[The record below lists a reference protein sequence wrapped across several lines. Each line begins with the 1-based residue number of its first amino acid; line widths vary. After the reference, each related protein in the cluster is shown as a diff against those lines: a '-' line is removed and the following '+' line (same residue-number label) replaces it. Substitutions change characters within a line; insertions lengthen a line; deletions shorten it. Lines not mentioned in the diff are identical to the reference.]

1 MKRYFWIRT
10 KLFFRQARWGFLVI
24 GVWFLLGTLVFRYS
38 AGLTY
43 RDAVLNAVYLE
54 RSDGQLWELYSFWGQ
69 CVLFGIVISI
79 FFLQALQRYNPQE
92 GCRMLAGEI
101 KNHVIVVG
109 YTHLGARIVQ
119 HLRDA
124 HAEYVLI
131 DQDPTAVDD
140 LVRAGEP
147 VIVDNAKQ
155 DSTLIDAGVIY
166 AKTVI
171 VATNN
176 VETALLVTKK
186 AREKNPAAHIIVRCY
201 VDDFAEILETLGA
214 NEVISSSKSAF
225 EGIAPRLAAK

>member
-38 AGLTY
+38 AGLSY

-124 HAEYVLI
+124 YAAYVLI
-131 DQDPTAVDD
+131 D
-140 LVRAGEP
+140 
-147 VIVDNAKQ
+147 
-155 DSTLIDAGVIY
+155 
-166 AKTVI
+166 
-171 VATNN
+171 
-176 VETALLVTKK
+176 
-186 AREKNPAAHIIVRCY
+186 
-201 VDDFAEILETLGA
+201 
-214 NEVISSSKSAF
+214 
-225 EGIAPRLAAK
+225 

>member
-38 AGLTY
+38 AGLSY

-124 HAEYVLI
+124 HAAYVLI

>member
-38 AGLTY
+38 AGLSY
-43 RDAVLNAVYLE
+43 RDALLNAVYLE

-92 GCRMLAGEI
+92 GCRMLAGEL

-140 LVRAGEP
+140 LVRIGEP

-186 AREKNPAAHIIVRCY
+186 AREKNLTAHIIVRCY

>member
-1 MKRYFWIRT
+1 MKRHFWIRVR
-10 KLFFRQARWGFLVI
+10 LFLRRARWGFAVI
-24 GVWFLLGTLVFRYS
+24 AAWFLLGMLVFRH
-38 AGLTY
+38 AGGLSY
-43 RDAVLNAVYLE
+43 PDAFLNAVYLKK
-54 RSDGQLWELYSFWGQ
+54 SDGAIWDLYSFWGQ

-79 FFLQALQRYNPQE
+79 FFLQALQRYNPQA

-101 KNHVIVVG
+101 RNHVIVVG

-124 HAEYVLI
+124 QVPYVLV
-131 DQDPTAVDD
+131 DRDPAVVDD
-140 LVRAGEP
+140 LVRIGEP

-155 DSTLIDAGVIY
+155 DTTLVDAGI
-166 AKTVI
+166 AHARTVV

-186 AREKNPAAHIIVRCY
+186 AREKNPKAHIIVRCY

-225 EGIAPRLAAK
+225 EGIAPRLVTK

>member
-38 AGLTY
+38 AGLSY
-43 RDAVLNAVYLE
+43 RDAILNAVYLE
-54 RSDGQLWELYSFWGQ
+54 RSDGRVWELYSFWGQ

-124 HAEYVLI
+124 HAAYVLI

-140 LVRAGEP
+140 LVRIGEP

-155 DSTLIDAGVIY
+155 DSTLADAGVAH

-186 AREKNPAAHIIVRCY
+186 ARERNPAAHIIVRCY

>member
-79 FFLQALQRYNPQE
+79 FFLQALQRYNPEE

-124 HAEYVLI
+124 HAAYVLI

-140 LVRAGEP
+140 LVRVGEP

-155 DSTLIDAGVIY
+155 DSTLIDAGVAY
-166 AKTVI
+166 AKTVV

-186 AREKNPAAHIIVRCY
+186 ARERNPAAHIIVRCY

>member
-38 AGLTY
+38 AGLSY

-124 HAEYVLI
+124 HAAYVLI

-140 LVRAGEP
+140 LVRIGEP

-155 DSTLIDAGVIY
+155 DSTLTDAGVAH

-186 AREKNPAAHIIVRCY
+186 ARERNPSAHIIVRCY

>member
-1 MKRYFWIRT
+1 MKRYFSIRLR
-10 KLFFRQARWGFLVI
+10 LFFRQARWGFALI
-24 GVWFLLGTLVFRYS
+24 GAWFLLGALIFRHFG
-38 AGLTY
+38 GLSY
-43 RDAVLNAVYLE
+43 RDAFWNAVYLE
-54 RSDGQLWELYSFWGQ
+54 KSDGTIWELYSFWGQ

-79 FFLQALQRYNPQE
+79 FLLQALQRYNPQE

-119 HLRDA
+119 HLREA
-124 HAEYVLI
+124 RLPYVLV
-131 DQDPTAVDD
+131 DRDPAVVDD
-140 LVRAGEP
+140 LVRGGEP

-155 DSTLIDAGVIY
+155 DSTLVDAGIVH
-166 AKTVI
+166 ARTVV

-186 AREKNPAAHIIVRCY
+186 AREKNPKAHIIVRCY

-225 EGIAPRLAAK
+225 EGIATRLTAK

>member
-1 MKRYFWIRT
+1 MKRYFWIRAR
-10 KLFFRQARWGFLVI
+10 LFFRRARWGFLVI

-38 AGLTY
+38 AGLRY
-43 RDAVLNAVYLE
+43 RDAILNAVYVE

-69 CVLFGIVISI
+69 CVLFGMVISI
-79 FFLQALQRYNPQE
+79 FFLQALQRYKPQE
-92 GCRMLAGEI
+92 GCRMLAGEM

-124 HAEYVLI
+124 HAAYVLI

-140 LVRAGEP
+140 LVRIGEP
-147 VIVDNAKQ
+147 VIVDTAKQ
-155 DSTLIDAGVIY
+155 DSTLIDAGVAY

-186 AREKNPAAHIIVRCY
+186 ARERNPAAHIIVRCY

>member
-1 MKRYFWIRT
+1 MKRYFWIRA
-10 KLFFRQARWGFLVI
+10 KLFFRRARWGFLVI

-38 AGLTY
+38 AGLRY
-43 RDAVLNAVYLE
+43 RDAILNAVYVE

-69 CVLFGIVISI
+69 CVLFGMVISI
-79 FFLQALQRYNPQE
+79 FFLQALQRYKPQE

-124 HAEYVLI
+124 HAAYVLI

-140 LVRAGEP
+140 LVRIGEP

-155 DSTLIDAGVIY
+155 DSTLIDAGVAY

-186 AREKNPAAHIIVRCY
+186 ARERNPAAHIIVRCY

>member
-38 AGLTY
+38 AGLSY
-43 RDAVLNAVYLE
+43 RDAMLNAVYLE

-79 FFLQALQRYNPQE
+79 FFLQALQRYNPEE

-124 HAEYVLI
+124 HAAYVLI

-140 LVRAGEP
+140 LVRVGEP

-155 DSTLIDAGVIY
+155 DSTLIDAGI
-166 AKTVI
+166 AHARTVV

-186 AREKNPAAHIIVRCY
+186 AREKNPKVHIIVRCY

-214 NEVISSSKSAF
+214 NEVISSSQSAF

>member
-1 MKRYFWIRT
+1 
-10 KLFFRQARWGFLVI
+10 
-24 GVWFLLGTLVFRYS
+24 
-38 AGLTY
+38 
-43 RDAVLNAVYLE
+43 
-54 RSDGQLWELYSFWGQ
+54 
-69 CVLFGIVISI
+69 
-79 FFLQALQRYNPQE
+79 
-92 GCRMLAGEI
+92 MLAGEI